1 MQWRHF
7 SKTKLA
13 KTCLENPSLN
23 TYAVHKLS
31 QQRTDLLCAPRVN
44 KMGVTGVLAIYG
56 LILFTRLN
64 NHVNG
69 LAAPSQ
75 YAGLSR
81 VELQALAKASGIKAN
96 LASDKIIALLDA
108 VPAVETTKAA
118 TAAKAKPVKAP
129 AAVAKAPAAVAKA
142 PKAQPKTENQGGSRL
157 KAELAST
164 KPDVARVL
172 DEQGLR
178 ISDLLELRKSLE
190 AKQQVLD
197 KRPNKTVEKKV
208 ASAATST
215 GSKKKPAN
223 VSFKPKP
230 PAVEAA
236 SAGEE
241 AVKVPAPTPAPKA
254 KAEAAV
260 VAAPAFQGWTPNFAV
275 TALSGEGESSA
286 KASSSFK
293 SSTSS
298 SSSSKAS
305 LDGVTLEDM
314 LSALIKAPNMGFE
327 GLFEATKIRAFC
339 SKPTLTSSL
348 KALRDPDMAWGREK
362 IEALYR
368 AKIVARK

>member
-1 MQWRHF
+1 M
-7 SKTKLA
+7 
-13 KTCLENPSLN
+13 
-23 TYAVHKLS
+23 
-31 QQRTDLLCAPRVN
+31 
-44 KMGVTGVLAIYG
+44 
-56 LILFTRLN
+56 ILFTGLN

-118 TAAKAKPVKAP
+118 TAAKAKPVKAPAAVAKAP

-298 SSSSKAS
+298 SSKAS

-327 GLFEATKIRAFC
+327 GLFEATKVRAFC
-339 SKPTLTSSL
+339 LKPTLTSSL

>member
-1 MQWRHF
+1 
-7 SKTKLA
+7 
-13 KTCLENPSLN
+13 
-23 TYAVHKLS
+23 
-31 QQRTDLLCAPRVN
+31 
-44 KMGVTGVLAIYG
+44 MGVTGVLAIYG
-56 LILFTRLN
+56 LILFTSLN

-142 PKAQPKTENQGGSRL
+142 PAAVAKAPKAQPKTENQGGSRQ

-215 GSKKKPAN
+215 ASKKKPAN

-230 PAVEAA
+230 PAVAAA

-241 AVKVPAPTPAPKA
+241 AVKVPAPKA
-254 KAEAAV
+254 KAEAAI

-293 SSTSS
+293 SST